1 MSFGTMTMA
10 AFEGVPLSQ
19 LFPEEKLGWNGYVEW
34 EDKPDR
40 KEIARRILATKE
52 FTPSPEFQLEPLPK
66 TNPVLIGYRWKEY
79 HEALG
84 LQRIVDFSWET
95 VQKEKPDMIHLL
107 DFPYNGETPRK
118 PLMEGKIT
126 DNKYHF
132 VRNHGGI
139 PDIDEDA
146 FELEIGGLVN
156 TPVKLTMKDLKDA
169 SRFPQKEVTVTLQ
182 CSGTRRIEQIQ
193 EYPGEGDELIQA
205 PWGEGAMY
213 ALHTSHPEHIADM
226 HTGVQWNSRLPGVTL
241 KKVLKVACGGLK
253 SEARHLE
260 FLGAD
265 TYFKKGNVFNYAVSV
280 SSRKVRNQGGE
291 EVLLAWE
298 MNGKPLPKIHGF
310 PLRVVVTG
318 VIGAR
323 STKWL
328 YKINAIEEPSLGPV
342 QSQEYLYYN
351 IQIGKHNSKYS
362 NGFSIQNMPVS
373 SAIIFPQ
380 DKEVIIHDGHVELS
394 GWAYSG
400 GGNWPERVEVSPDGG
415 HVWYAVD
422 PADMTEKHYHAWRL
436 WKISVP
442 VNAEGWIEFCARTWD
457 SSCNTEPTF
466 VRSAWNWDLHVT
478 SSCHR
483 IKLYSINRTK
493 PETKARLE
501 QYAARGESMT
511 PITKTTKYG
520 LENMDE
526 YLAKMRTFPGSRG
539 PRTEC
544 LGSSLGGDAA

>member
-1 MSFGTMTMA
+1 MA
-10 AFEGVPLSQ
+10 AATTFEGVPLSQ
-19 LFPEEKLGWNGYVEW
+19 LFPEEKLRWRGYIEW
-34 EDKPDR
+34 EDNPAR
-40 KEIARRILATKE
+40 KEIAKRILATKE

-84 LQRIVDFSWET
+84 LKRIVDFSWET

-107 DFPYNGETPRK
+107 DFPYNGETPSK
-118 PLMEGKIT
+118 ALMEGKLT

-132 VRNHGGI
+132 VRNHGGV

-156 TPVKLTMKDLKDA
+156 TPVKMTMKELKDA

-193 EYPGEGDELIQA
+193 EYPGDGDELINA
-205 PWGEGAMY
+205 PWGEGAIGTAVY
-213 ALHTSHPEHIADM
+213 R
-226 HTGVQWNSRLPGVTL
+226 GVPL
-241 KKVLKVACGGLK
+241 KKVLKHACGGLK
-253 SEARHLE
+253 PEARHLE
-260 FLGAD
+260 FIGAD
-265 TYFKKGNVFNYAVSV
+265 TYFKKGHVFNYAVSAPW
-280 SSRKVRNQGGE
+280 RKVRNQGGE

-310 PLRVVVTG
+310 PLRVIVTG
-318 VIGAR
+318 MIGAR

-328 YKINAIEEPSLGPV
+328 YKINALAEPSLAPV
-342 QSQEYLYYN
+342 QSQEYLYYTS
-351 IQIGKHNSKYS
+351 QIGKQNVKYS

-373 SAIIFPQ
+373 SAIIFPK
-380 DKEVIIHDGHVELS
+380 DKEVIIHDGHIELS

-415 HVWYAVD
+415 HVWYQVD
-422 PADMTEKHYHAWRL
+422 QADMTEKHYHAWRI

-442 VNAEGWIEFCARTWD
+442 VDAEGWIEFCARTWD
-457 SSCNTEPTF
+457 SSNNTEPTF

-483 IKLYSINRTK
+483 IKLYSMNRTR

-501 QYAARGESMT
+501 LYASRGESIT
-511 PITKTTKYG
+511 PITKPTEYG
-520 LENMDE
+520 LEDMDE
-526 YLAKMRTFPGSRG
+526 YLAKMRAFPRE
-539 PRTEC
+539 PKT
-544 LGSSLGGDAA
+544 DY